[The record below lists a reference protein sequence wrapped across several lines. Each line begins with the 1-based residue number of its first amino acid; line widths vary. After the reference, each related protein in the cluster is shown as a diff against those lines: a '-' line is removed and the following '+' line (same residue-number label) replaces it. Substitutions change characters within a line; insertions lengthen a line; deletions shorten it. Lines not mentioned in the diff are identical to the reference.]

1 MRRKENERKTDSE
14 KAREG
19 ETEGEIRADA
29 VVLKPRRQ
37 L

>member
-1 MRRKENERKTDSE
+1 MKERDSE

-19 ETEGEIRADA
+19 ETEGEIRTDA
-29 VVLKPRRQ
+29 VVLKPPRQ